1 MWYNGD
7 IWGELAFCEKV
18 PFPLDT
24 NLGGG
29 TLKSMNKM
37 NPNIRTK
44 LHGFTIV
51 ELLIVIVVIAIL
63 AAISMAAYSG
73 ISDKANDSAVK
84 SDFAHF
90 IRKYELARVDSTNNQ
105 YLNLTKAMGLSF
117 SKSAYMLNRY
127 NFYIC
132 INPDR
137 NQYAIG
143 AQSKSGKSFRY
154 STITGKTEEVA
165 SVDQAATCIAAGTTS
180 PAASYASSAYKNYV
194 PIGWTSWA
202 N

>member
-1 MWYNGD
+1 MRIGGGD
-7 IWGELAFCEKV
+7 VFLLT
-18 PFPLDT
+18 PT
-24 NLGGG
+24 SGG

-37 NPNIRTK
+37 NPTIHTK

-90 IRKYELARVDSTNNQ
+90 IRKYELARVDSTNSQ
-105 YLNLTKAMGLSF
+105 YLNPTKAMGLSF

-180 PAASYASSAYKNYV
+180 VDAAYAAAAVSNSNAWSS
-194 PIGWTSWA
+194 SWV

>member
-1 MWYNGD
+1 MT
-7 IWGELAFCEKV
+7 FV
-18 PFPLDT
+18 LDT
-24 NLGGG
+24 NLGGA

-37 NPNIRTK
+37 NPTIHTK
-44 LHGFTIV
+44 LQGFTIV

-63 AAISMAAYSG
+63 AAIAIAAYSG
-73 ISDKANDSAVK
+73 ITNRAYDTAVR
-84 SDFAHF
+84 SDFANF
-90 IRKYELARVDSTNNQ
+90 IKKYETIRVLDGANQ
-105 YLNLTKAMGLSF
+105 YSDPTAAMGFSF
-117 SKSAYMLNRY
+117 SKDAYITGRNNMYL
-127 NFYIC
+127 C
-132 INPDR
+132 INPER

-154 STITGKTEEVA
+154 DTITGKTEEVA

>member
-1 MWYNGD
+1 MT
-7 IWGELAFCEKV
+7 FS
-18 PFPLDT
+18 LDT
-24 NLGGG
+24 NLGGA

-37 NPNIRTK
+37 NPTIHTK
-44 LHGFTIV
+44 LQGFTIV

-63 AAISMAAYSG
+63 AAIAIAAYSG
-73 ISDKANDSAVK
+73 ITNRAYDTAVR
-84 SDFAHF
+84 SDFANF
-90 IRKYELARVDSTNNQ
+90 IKKYETIRVLDGANQ
-105 YLNLTKAMGLSF
+105 YSDPTAAMGFSF
-117 SKSAYMLNRY
+117 SKDAYITGRNNMYL
-127 NFYIC
+127 C
-132 INPDR
+132 INPER

-143 AQSKSGKSFRY
+143 ARSKSGKGFRY
-154 STITGKTEEVA
+154 DTITGKTEEVA